1 MCSFFFLLQLDVV
14 AANRTTSPI
23 VSRNNLWSPS
33 PTAMVEHAHAGGH
46 HHDHHHIFAASYQV
60 LEICCGY
67 ISFLG
72 AFVCVAGVVLSMLNL
87 ATAVYNLAFG
97 AEIKMIGISDFENLQ
112 KASFMRVRLQL
123 GAFTALGLEIL
134 VVADVLETLTKH
146 VEEMSYESL
155 GKLCA
160 IAAFRTVLA
169 YFLGLEIKE
178 VMEIIEEEEEHLHK
192 HLHHDHAE
200 EEEHEEPAT
209 PAPATSKHSKQGK
222 KHKD

>member
-1 MCSFFFLLQLDVV
+1 
-14 AANRTTSPI
+14 
-23 VSRNNLWSPS
+23 
-33 PTAMVEHAHAGGH
+33 MVEHAHADAHH
-46 HHDHHHIFAASYQV
+46 HHDHHQIFAASYMI

-72 AFVCVAGVVLSMLNL
+72 AFVCVGGVLISMLNL
-87 ATAVYNLAFG
+87 MTAVYNLAFG
-97 AEIKMIGISDFENLQ
+97 AEIKMIGISDYENLQ

-146 VEEMSYESL
+146 VEEMSYQSL

-178 VMEIIEEEEEHLHK
+178 VMEIIEEEEHLMHK
-192 HLHHDHAE
+192 AGHHEDAHE
-200 EEEHEEPAT
+200 KEEEHDEPAT
-209 PAPATSKHSKQGK
+209 PAHGSKHSKQHSK